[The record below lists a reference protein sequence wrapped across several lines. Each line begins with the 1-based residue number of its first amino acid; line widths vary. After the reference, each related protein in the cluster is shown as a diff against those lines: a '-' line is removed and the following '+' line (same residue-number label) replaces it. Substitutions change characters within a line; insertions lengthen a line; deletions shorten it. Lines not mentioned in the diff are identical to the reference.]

1 MPTYTYTKCMYIRTL
16 TYALNLYV
24 YTYIYYRIE
33 VRGNFD
39 KFVLIIINSVGYKH
53 LNLFGN
59 VIFILLFSKF
69 LCNKSTFGT

>member
-1 MPTYTYTKCMYIRTL
+1 MYIYIYICTR

-24 YTYIYYRIE
+24 YMYIYYRIE
-33 VRGNFD
+33 VREHFD
-39 KFVLIIINSVGYKH
+39 KFVLIIINSVGYKY

-69 LCNKSTFGT
+69 LCNKPTFGT

>member
-1 MPTYTYTKCMYIRTL
+1 MYIYICTR

-24 YTYIYYRIE
+24 YMYIYYRIE
-33 VRGNFD
+33 VREHFD
-39 KFVLIIINSVGYKH
+39 KFVLIIINSVGYKY

-69 LCNKSTFGT
+69 LCNKPTFGT